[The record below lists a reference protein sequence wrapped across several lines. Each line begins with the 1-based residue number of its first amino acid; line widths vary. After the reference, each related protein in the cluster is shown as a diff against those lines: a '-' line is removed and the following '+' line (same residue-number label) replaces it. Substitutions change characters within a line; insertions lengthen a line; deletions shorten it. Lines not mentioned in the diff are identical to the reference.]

1 MIEKN
6 RMYDNMKRLVEV
18 PSVSGTE
25 DEILAARKL
34 EELLYE
40 IPYFAEHKDNVRL
53 VPLENDPFNRVIVT
67 AYLECCP
74 QSKKTVIL
82 TGHYDVVDV
91 EEFGSLQ
98 KDAYDIEEISREIN
112 RLPLDDSAREDF
124 ENGEWFFGR
133 GTADMKFGH
142 ALCLELLRYYSE
154 NGGINGNLLYTAVC
168 GEETNSEG
176 MLRAVPFFN
185 QMTDEKGLDY
195 QALLLTECYT
205 VDDKSKEDVHYVHM
219 GASGKIMPMFFFVGE
234 STHGEAPFMG
244 IDPNLLSAEVYRRM
258 SLNVDF
264 CQTARGE
271 ATPAPVCLKSM
282 DLKSTYSVSIPM
294 YAASY
299 YNIISVD
306 LDPEVA
312 ISKLKEIAF
321 ESFNAANELYDRRIS
336 EYEARFGIRSQR
348 HRPQPCVMTFREV
361 NDAAR
366 SNYERDRS
374 ADEPDYD
381 AYIDR
386 LIHEWQAENPEMQ
399 TTAIRT
405 MKKIYEMSGFNRP
418 MIIISIIPPYYPD
431 VYPDTGDPK
440 VKNLLEC
447 LDRTIEYARTE
458 YDTTLE
464 ERDYYMGL
472 SDLSYTGLDS
482 SKNFDQL
489 FQNVI
494 GVNHMY
500 SLPEEDLKR
509 FSVPGIVL
517 GGYGKDFHKSTERL
531 NKKYNF
537 EVLPY
542 LYINLIN
549 DLLK

>member
-1 MIEKN
+1 
-6 RMYDNMKRLVEV
+6 
-18 PSVSGTE
+18 
-25 DEILAARKL
+25 
-34 EELLYE
+34 
-40 IPYFAEHKDNVRL
+40 
-53 VPLENDPFNRVIVT
+53 
-67 AYLECCP
+67 
-74 QSKKTVIL
+74 
-82 TGHYDVVDV
+82 
-91 EEFGSLQ
+91 
-98 KDAYDIEEISREIN
+98 
-112 RLPLDDSAREDF
+112 
-124 ENGEWFFGR
+124 
-133 GTADMKFGH
+133 
-142 ALCLELLRYYSE
+142 
-154 NGGINGNLLYTAVC
+154 
-168 GEETNSEG
+168 
-176 MLRAVPFFN
+176 
-185 QMTDEKGLDY
+185 
-195 QALLLTECYT
+195 
-205 VDDKSKEDVHYVHM
+205 
-219 GASGKIMPMFFFVGE
+219 
-234 STHGEAPFMG
+234 
-244 IDPNLLSAEVYRRM
+244 
-258 SLNVDF
+258 
-264 CQTARGE
+264 
-271 ATPAPVCLKSM
+271 
-282 DLKSTYSVSIPM
+282 
-294 YAASY
+294 
-299 YNIISVD
+299 
-306 LDPEVA
+306 
-312 ISKLKEIAF
+312 
-321 ESFNAANELYDRRIS
+321 
-336 EYEARFGIRSQR
+336 
-348 HRPQPCVMTFREV
+348 MTFREV

-500 SLPEEDLKR
+500 SLPEENLKR